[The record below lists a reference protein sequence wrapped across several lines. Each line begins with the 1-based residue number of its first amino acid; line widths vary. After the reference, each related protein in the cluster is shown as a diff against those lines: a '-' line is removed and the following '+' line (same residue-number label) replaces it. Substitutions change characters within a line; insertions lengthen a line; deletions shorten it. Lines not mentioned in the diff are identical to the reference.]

1 VSFCQFSTSSKV
13 GGLTGVASVDVPRVT
28 PPQLQAEEY
37 RAVPEQ
43 GEAYAGTDVGVEVFG
58 VTVPPV
64 TTRLSNGGVVVDG
77 VGNVV

>member
-1 VSFCQFSTSSKV
+1 V

-43 GEAYAGTDVGVEVFG
+43 GEAYAGTDVGVEVIG
-58 VTVPPV
+58 VV